1 MCWLGYPP
9 VEGVYLT
16 WGFVGVVVGVL
27 CQGSLLFWVLGSLY
41 SLFFLLVS
49 WFFVLCF
56 YNGLFLVL
64 IFGRF
69 WAWWDWVG
77 ILEWLVPWAAYLSVE
92 VFVWL
97 VWIVGGL

>member
-1 MCWLGYPP
+1 MSVLVGLSPRGGRISELGFCRGGGW
-9 VEGVYLT
+9 GVMSRFL
-16 WGFVGVVVGVL
+16 VI
-27 CQGSLLFWVLGSLY
+27 LGSWFLV
-41 SLFFLLVS
+41 LLVLS
-49 WFFVLCF
+49 ACFLVLCF

-77 ILEWLVPWAAYLSVE
+77 ILEWLVPWATYLSVE
-92 VFVWL
+92 VFAWL